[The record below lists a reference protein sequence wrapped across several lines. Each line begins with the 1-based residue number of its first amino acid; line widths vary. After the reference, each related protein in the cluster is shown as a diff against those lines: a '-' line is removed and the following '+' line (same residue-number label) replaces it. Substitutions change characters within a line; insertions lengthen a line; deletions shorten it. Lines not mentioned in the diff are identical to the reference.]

1 MCGERDI
8 MSQTSG
14 EKRTAVGWLR
24 SALSGALVVA
34 PVSQRVRK
42 PTQRLIGK
50 APDWIMAGWADATN
64 LDLLHAYRA
73 CPDIASVLSSDAGK
87 AAVQQYVEAHDAVAT
102 VNALEALVRTV
113 LNLLNQGGLLV
124 DGEMVIRHAFAL
136 AMAGFMPQGKQF
148 AGAAKAIL
156 SNSESSNQL
165 LIDYRTALQCGDKRR
180 LRALDDA
187 LNSTAYSA
195 WVAERLTET
204 RCWLGLE
211 PPRFCINYGERTPQW
226 DTLWGNIIKGGN

>member
-1 MCGERDI
+1 M
-8 MSQTSG
+8 
-14 EKRTAVGWLR
+14 V
-24 SALSGALVVA
+24 
-34 PVSQRVRK
+34 
-42 PTQRLIGK
+42 K
-50 APDWIMAGWADATN
+50 AM
-64 LDLLHAYRA
+64 
-73 CPDIASVLSSDAGK
+73 
-87 AAVQQYVEAHDAVAT
+87 Q
-102 VNALEALVRTV
+102 ALVRTV
-113 LNLLNQGGLLV
+113 LNLWGRGTLPIDKETVQ
-124 DGEMVIRHAFAL
+124 RHAFAL

-195 WVAERLTET
+195 WVAERLTEA

-211 PPRFCINYGERTPQW
+211 SPRFCINYGERTPQW
-226 DTLWGNIIKGGN
+226 DTLWGNIRGCLKSDG